1 MSKTAVII
9 GSGFAG
15 LSAAAYL
22 AKYGFNVKLFEKNE
36 QFGGRARILEENGF
50 KFDMGPSWYWM
61 PEIFDNFFADF
72 GKKTSDFYELKR
84 LEPSYKVFFSENDQI
99 SLPSNL
105 DDIYSLFE
113 SYETGSADKLREF
126 LEEARYR
133 YEIALRKMIPQP
145 SLSIF
150 EFIDLEIIGGL
161 LQCDLFN
168 SFRSYSEKHFKNI
181 MLRSIVEFPILFLG
195 ATAKE
200 TPALYSMMNHADMA
214 LGTWYPMGGMN
225 EIIKGFVKVCE
236 SLGVEMYSSSPVKK
250 INVIDGL
257 VDTISV
263 KGLEVNA
270 DVVLAGADYA
280 HVEKDLLLEEYQ
292 SYSKEY
298 WNSRVM
304 APSGLIYYLGT
315 NVKIPALEHHN
326 LFFDESLDEHSR
338 EIYKEPQWP
347 TRPLFYVSCTSR
359 TDPSVAPEGHEN
371 LFILMPVASGLLND
385 NEALRESYFNLIM
398 DRLERLCKQN
408 IRDHI
413 VYKKTYAHSDFI
425 QDYNAFKGNAYGLAN
440 TLKQTAV
447 LKPRVKSKRVH
458 NLYYAGQLTVPGPG
472 IPPSIIS
479 GEIVAK
485 EIAHRYSK

>member
-1 MSKTAVII
+1 MSKTAIVI

-15 LSAAAYL
+15 LSSAAYL
-22 AKYGFNVKLFEKNE
+22 AKYGFNVKLFEKND

-50 KFDMGPSWYWM
+50 RFDMGPSWYWM

-84 LEPSYKVFFSENDQI
+84 LEPSYKVFFNENDQI

-105 DDIYSLFE
+105 DDIYTLFE
-113 SYETGSADKLREF
+113 SYEVGSADKLREF
-126 LEEARYR
+126 LEEAQYR
-133 YEIALRKMIPQP
+133 YEIALRKMIPKP
-145 SLSIF
+145 SLSVF
-150 EFIDLEIIGGL
+150 EFIDLEIVGGL

-168 SFRSYSEKHFKNI
+168 SFRSYSDKHFKNI

-225 EIIKGFVKVCE
+225 EIIKGFMKVCE
-236 SLGVEMYSSSPVKK
+236 NLGVEMYASSPVKK
-250 INVIDGL
+250 INVVDGL
-257 VDTISV
+257 VDTVSV

-292 SYSKEY
+292 SYSQEY

-304 APSGLIYYLGT
+304 APSGLIYYLGI

-338 EIYKEPQWP
+338 EIYTEPQWP

-398 DRLERLCKQN
+398 DRLERLCKQK
-408 IRDHI
+408 IREHI

>member
-36 QFGGRARILEENGF
+36 LFGGRARILEENGF

-84 LEPSYKVFFSENDQI
+84 LEPSYKVFFSENEQI

-105 DDIYSLFE
+105 DDIYALFE
-113 SYETGSADKLREF
+113 SYEAGSADKLKEF

-214 LGTWYPMGGMN
+214 LGTWYPMGGIN
-225 EIIKGFVKVCE
+225 EIIKAFIKVCE

-263 KGLEVNA
+263 KGLEINA

-315 NVKIPALEHHN
+315 NVKIP
-326 LFFDESLDEHSR
+326 
-338 EIYKEPQWP
+338 P
-347 TRPLFYVSCTSR
+347 
-359 TDPSVAPEGHEN
+359 
-371 LFILMPVASGLLND
+371 
-385 NEALRESYFNLIM
+385 
-398 DRLERLCKQN
+398 
-408 IRDHI
+408 
-413 VYKKTYAHSDFI
+413 
-425 QDYNAFKGNAYGLAN
+425 
-440 TLKQTAV
+440 
-447 LKPRVKSKRVH
+447 
-458 NLYYAGQLTVPGPG
+458 
-472 IPPSIIS
+472 
-479 GEIVAK
+479 
-485 EIAHRYSK
+485 

>member
-61 PEIFDNFFADF
+61 PEIFDKFFADF
-72 GKKTSDFYELKR
+72 GQKTSDFYELKR

-105 DDIYSLFE
+105 DDIYTLFE

-413 VYKKTYAHSDFI
+413 VYKKTYAHSNFI

>member
-1 MSKTAVII
+1 MSKTAIVI

-15 LSAAAYL
+15 LSSAAYL

-36 QFGGRARILEENGF
+36 QFGGRARVLEENGF

-105 DDIYSLFE
+105 DDIYALFE

-126 LEEARYR
+126 LEEAQYR
-133 YEIALRKMIPQP
+133 YEIALRKMIPKP
-145 SLSIF
+145 SLSVF
-150 EFIDLEIIGGL
+150 EFIDLEVIGGL

-257 VDTISV
+257 ADTVSV

-270 DVVLAGADYA
+270 DVILAGADYA

-440 TLKQTAV
+440 TLKQTAI

>member
-84 LEPSYKVFFSENDQI
+84 LEPSYKVFFSENEQI

-105 DDIYSLFE
+105 DDIYTLFE
-113 SYETGSADKLREF
+113 SYEAGSADKLKEF

-133 YEIALRKMIPQP
+133 YEIALRKMIPKP

-150 EFIDLEIIGGL
+150 EFVDLEIIGGL

-214 LGTWYPMGGMN
+214 LGTWYPMGGIN
-225 EIIKGFVKVCE
+225 EIIKAFIKVCE
-236 SLGVEMYSSSPVKK
+236 NLGVEMYSSSPVKK

-257 VDTISV
+257 ADTVSV
-263 KGLEVNA
+263 KGLEINA

-338 EIYKEPQWP
+338 EIYTEPQWP

-440 TLKQTAV
+440 TLQQTAV

>member
-15 LSAAAYL
+15 LSSAAYL

-105 DDIYSLFE
+105 DDIYALFE
-113 SYETGSADKLREF
+113 SYETGSADKLKEF
-126 LEEARYR
+126 LEEAQYR
-133 YEIALRKMIPQP
+133 YEIALRKMIPKP

-150 EFIDLEIIGGL
+150 EFIDLEVIGGL

-257 VDTISV
+257 ADTVSV

-270 DVVLAGADYA
+270 DVILAGADYA

-347 TRPLFYVSCTSR
+347 TKPLFYVSCTSR

-371 LFILMPVASGLLND
+371 IFILMPVASGLLND

>member
-61 PEIFDNFFADF
+61 PEIFDKFFADF
-72 GKKTSDFYELKR
+72 GQKTSDFYELKR

-105 DDIYSLFE
+105 DDIYTLFE

-150 EFIDLEIIGGL
+150 EFMDLEIIGGL

>member
-61 PEIFDNFFADF
+61 PEIFDKFFADF
-72 GKKTSDFYELKR
+72 GQKTSDFYELKR

-105 DDIYSLFE
+105 DDIYTLFE

-150 EFIDLEIIGGL
+150 EFIDLEIVGGL

-200 TPALYSMMNHADMA
+200 TPALYSMMNHADMV

-225 EIIKGFVKVCE
+225 EIVKGFVKVCE

-270 DVVLAGADYA
+270 DVILAGADYA

>member
-61 PEIFDNFFADF
+61 PEIFDKFFADF
-72 GKKTSDFYELKR
+72 GQKTSDFYELKR

-105 DDIYSLFE
+105 DDIYTLFE

-161 LQCDLFN
+161 LQCYLFN

>member
-15 LSAAAYL
+15 LSSAAYL

-105 DDIYSLFE
+105 DDIYTLFE
-113 SYETGSADKLREF
+113 SYEAGSADKLREF
-126 LEEARYR
+126 LEEAQYR
-133 YEIALRKMIPQP
+133 YEIALRKMIPKP
-145 SLSIF
+145 SLSVF

-236 SLGVEMYSSSPVKK
+236 NLGVEMYSSSPVKK

-257 VDTISV
+257 ADTVSV

-270 DVVLAGADYA
+270 DVILAGADYA

>member
-1 MSKTAVII
+1 
-9 GSGFAG
+9 
-15 LSAAAYL
+15 
-22 AKYGFNVKLFEKNE
+22 
-36 QFGGRARILEENGF
+36 
-50 KFDMGPSWYWM
+50 
-61 PEIFDNFFADF
+61 
-72 GKKTSDFYELKR
+72 
-84 LEPSYKVFFSENDQI
+84 
-99 SLPSNL
+99 
-105 DDIYSLFE
+105 
-113 SYETGSADKLREF
+113 
-126 LEEARYR
+126 
-133 YEIALRKMIPQP
+133 
-145 SLSIF
+145 
-150 EFIDLEIIGGL
+150 
-161 LQCDLFN
+161 
-168 SFRSYSEKHFKNI
+168 
-181 MLRSIVEFPILFLG
+181 
-195 ATAKE
+195 
-200 TPALYSMMNHADMA
+200 
-214 LGTWYPMGGMN
+214 
-225 EIIKGFVKVCE
+225 
-236 SLGVEMYSSSPVKK
+236 
-250 INVIDGL
+250 
-257 VDTISV
+257 V

-292 SYSKEY
+292 SYSQDY

-338 EIYKEPQWP
+338 EIYTEPQWP

-440 TLKQTAV
+440 TLQQTAV

>member
-61 PEIFDNFFADF
+61 PEIFDKFFADF
-72 GKKTSDFYELKR
+72 GQKTSDFYELKR

-105 DDIYSLFE
+105 DDIYTLFE

-408 IRDHI
+408 IKDHI
-413 VYKKTYAHSDFI
+413 VYKKTYAHSNFI

>member
-61 PEIFDNFFADF
+61 PEIFDKFFADF
-72 GKKTSDFYELKR
+72 GQKTSDFYELKR

-105 DDIYSLFE
+105 DDIYTLFE

>member
-36 QFGGRARILEENGF
+36 QFGGRARILEEKGF

-133 YEIALRKMIPQP
+133 YEIALRKMIPKP

-225 EIIKGFVKVCE
+225 EIIKGFVQVCE
-236 SLGVEMYSSSPVKK
+236 NLGVEMYSSSPVKK

-257 VDTISV
+257 ADTVSV
-263 KGLEVNA
+263 KGVEVNA

-292 SYSKEY
+292 SYSQDY